1 MHLVLHL
8 YVQFQFVLVGDSAWL
23 IRWILKDEAISAI
36 LKLDRLAS
44 KVFILDV
51 GQYHRQ
57 ILILDVFPDVEQE
70 IG

>member
-51 GQYHRQ
+51 GQYHWQ